1 MFDFRNQARWWPL
14 LLVLF
19 GLIVGTEAGAAGRSL
34 YWQALDVE
42 AELDREGHLYVAER
56 HAMVFTGAWNGGERI
71 FRVDFGQRLDFTRLT
86 RIDPMTGESHQL
98 REGSLSAVDE
108 YQWVDRKTLRWRS
121 RLPSQ
126 PAFNNTELV
135 YVLEYTLSNILI
147 SQGEGFLLDHD
158 FAFPDRRWPIRRFS
172 LNLQLDPAWRTDGG
186 FTEKLNRENLA
197 PEQSVVLR
205 LPLRYTGSGRPAGVR
220 YTRSGQPAGV
230 RPGAPVYLPHSLLAL
245 LLISIAWSV
254 RSFYRHEKSRGR
266 FVPLLPVSNID
277 EAWLEKNVFSMLPE
291 VAGAAWDEAT
301 AGAEVAAVL
310 ARMVQEGKLS
320 SEIERGWIPW
330 FSKDVLHLRLLV
342 DRDSLQDY
350 EKRLIKS
357 LFFKGDT
364 TDTKRIRS
372 HYKSKGFK
380 PAGKIRSGLEG
391 KVKALTKRA
400 RKNTPG
406 LWKRTAAL
414 LTVSVALQLLA
425 VFFRFDQF
433 FLVAFG
439 SGIGLG
445 LYLFSRIHAMTY
457 SNYITG
463 LAFHAFRVFFFISA
477 YVAALAVVIIV
488 GYFQPSLWLLAG
500 WSVLAVA
507 LFRSVVNAAKSE
519 DTLERTLLRKNLA
532 SARRY
537 LKRELKKRQPG
548 LKDAWLPYLLAFGL
562 GTNVD
567 RWFRAHGRKQTFADG
582 FASSAAGSSSGSAGR
597 WTGGG
602 GSFGGAGAS
611 ASWAAAAGS
620 LATGVSAPS
629 SGGSSGGGGGG
640 SSGGGGGGGW

>member
-14 LLVLF
+14 FLVLF
-19 GLIVGTEAGAAGRSL
+19 GLIAGSEAGADGLSL
-34 YWQALDVE
+34 YWRALDVE
-42 AELDREGHLYVAER
+42 AELDREGRLHVAER

-71 FRVDFGQRLDFTRLT
+71 FRIDFGQRFDFRRLT
-86 RIDPMTGESHQL
+86 RIDPVTGESHRL

-126 PAFNNTELV
+126 PVFNNTELV

-147 SQGEGFLLDHD
+147 SQGEGFRLDHD

-172 LNLQLDPAWRTDGG
+172 LDLKLDPAWRPDSG
-186 FTEKLNRENLA
+186 FTGKLNRENLT
-197 PEQSVVLR
+197 PGQSVVLQ
-205 LPLRYTGSGRPAGVR
+205 LPLRYAALGRPAGVR
-220 YTRSGQPAGV
+220 PD
-230 RPGAPVYLPHSLLAL
+230 APISLRYAL
-245 LLISIAWSV
+245 VLVLLITVIGLG
-254 RSFYRHEKSRGR
+254 RDFYRHEKSRGR
-266 FVPLLPVSNID
+266 FVPLLPLSHID
-277 EAWLEKNVFSMLPE
+277 QAWLEKNVLSMLPE
-291 VAGAAWDEAT
+291 VVGAAWDET
-301 AGAEVAAVL
+301 TGAPEVAAVL
-310 ARMVQEGKLS
+310 ARMVQEDKLS

-342 DRDSLQDY
+342 DRDRLQGY
-350 EKRLIKS
+350 EKRLIES
-357 LFFKGDT
+357 LFFEGDT

-380 PAGKIRSGLEG
+380 PAGKIRSGLER

-400 RKNTPG
+400 RKKTPG
-406 LWKRTAAL
+406 LWRRTAAL
-414 LTVSVALQLLA
+414 LTLSAALQLFA
-425 VFFRFDQF
+425 VFFRSGEF
-433 FLVAFG
+433 FLAAIG

-445 LYLFSRIHAMTY
+445 LYLFSRIHAITY
-457 SNYITG
+457 SNYIIG
-463 LAFHAFRVFFFISA
+463 LAFHTFRVFFFISV
-477 YVAALAVVIIV
+477 YIAALAVVIIV

-507 LFRSVVNAAKSE
+507 LFGSVVNAAKSE

-548 LKDAWLPYLLAFGL
+548 LEDAWLPYLLAFGL

-567 RWFRAHGRKQTFADG
+567 RWFRAYGRKQTFAGG
-582 FASSAAGSSSGSAGR
+582 FASSATGSSGGSAGR

-602 GSFGGAGAS
+602 GSFGAAGAS

-620 LATGVSAPS
+620 LAAGVSAPS

>member
-1 MFDFRNQARWWPL
+1 MFDFRNQVRCWSL
-14 LLVLF
+14 LVVLF
-19 GLIVGTEAGAAGRSL
+19 GLIASTEAGAPGRGL
-34 YWQALDVE
+34 YWRALDVG
-42 AELDREGHLYVAER
+42 AELDREGRLHAVER

-71 FRVDFGQRLDFTRLT
+71 FRLDFGQRLDFTRLT
-86 RIDPMTGESHQL
+86 RIDPMTGESHRL

-108 YQWVDRKTLRWRS
+108 YQWVDRNTLRWRS

-126 PAFNNTELV
+126 PVFNETELV

-147 SQGEGFLLDHD
+147 SQGEGFVLDHD

-172 LNLQLDPAWRTDGG
+172 LDLQLDPVWRPGSG
-186 FTEKLNRENLA
+186 FTGKLNRENLS
-197 PEQSVVLR
+197 PGQSVVLR
-205 LPLRYTGSGRPAGVR
+205 LPLGYTGSG
-220 YTRSGQPAGV
+220 QPAAV
-230 RPGAPVYLPHSLLAL
+230 RISAPVSLRYAL
-245 LLISIAWSV
+245 VVVLLIAVIGLG
-254 RSFYRHEKSRGR
+254 RDFYRHENSRGR
-266 FVPLLPVSNID
+266 FVPLLPVSYID
-277 EAWLEKNVFSMLPE
+277 EASLEKNVFSMLPE

-301 AGAEVAAVL
+301 AAPEVAAVL

-342 DRDSLQDY
+342 DRDSLQGY

-364 TDTKRIRS
+364 TDSKRIRS
-372 HYKSKGFK
+372 HYKSKGFN
-380 PAGKIRSGLEG
+380 PAGKIRSGLER
-391 KVKALTKRA
+391 KVKASTKRA
-400 RKNTPG
+400 RNSAPG
-406 LWKRTAAL
+406 QWKWTAVL
-414 LTVSVALQLLA
+414 LTLSAALQLLA
-425 VFFRFDQF
+425 GVFGPHEFI
-433 FLVAFG
+433 LAAIG
-439 SGIGLG
+439 SGVGLG
-445 LYLFSRIHAMTY
+445 LYLFSRIHAITY
-457 SNYITG
+457 SNYIIG
-463 LAFHAFRVFFFISA
+463 LVFHTFRIYSFISI
-477 YVAALAVVIIV
+477 YIAALAVVIIV

-500 WSVLAVA
+500 WSVLAVV

-567 RWFRAHGRKQTFADG
+567 RWFRAHGRRESFADG
-582 FASSAAGSSSGSAGR
+582 FASSAAGSSSGAAGR

-620 LATGVSAPS
+620 LAAGVSAPS
-629 SGGSSGGGGGG
+629 SGGSGGGG